1 MTTYAYGRDGADI
14 YRRSFA
20 IIRAEADLSH
30 LPPATHDLV
39 VRMIHACG
47 MVDLA
52 ADVRCTPD
60 VVTVARAAL
69 ESGAPIL
76 VDTHM
81 VANGITRSRLPAH
94 NQVLCTLSDPGV
106 ADLAARLGTTRTAAA
121 VDLWTNHLDGSVVA
135 IGNAPTALFHLLEL
149 LEAGAPRPAAIVGV
163 PVGFVGAAE
172 SKRALIDHSARIPF
186 VTVTGRR
193 GGSAIAAAAVN
204 ALACAR
210 E

>member
-1 MTTYAYGRDGADI
+1 MTTYAYVHDGADI

-20 IIRAEADLSH
+20 IIRAEADLAH

-52 ADVRCTPD
+52 ADVHCTPD
-60 VVTVARAAL
+60 VVAVARAAM
-69 ESGAPIL
+69 EGGCPIL

-121 VDLWTNHLDGSVVA
+121 VDLWCQHLAGSVVA

-149 LEAGAPRPAAIVGV
+149 LHAGAPRPAAIIGT

-172 SKRALIDHSARIPF
+172 SKQTLIDHAAAIPF
-186 VTVTGRR
+186 VTVSGRR
-193 GGSAIAAAAVN
+193 GGSAIAAAAIN